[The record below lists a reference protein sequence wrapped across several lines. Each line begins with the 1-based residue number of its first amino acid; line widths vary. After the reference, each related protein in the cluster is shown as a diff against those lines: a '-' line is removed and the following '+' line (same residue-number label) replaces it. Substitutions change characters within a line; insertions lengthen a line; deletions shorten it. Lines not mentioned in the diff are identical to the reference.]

1 MRLRTT
7 FSIFALFLA
16 GTIAESSAIAQEH
29 DLLIVDGHN
38 DLFVHYMDCKICP
51 RGLDAYDIRSSTAGD
66 TDIPR
71 LRQGGVGA
79 ILINIFSREK
89 STKDTLAAFDF
100 LRELEAKYGDT
111 FEVAATAADV
121 RSIHKAG
128 RIALIPTMEGA
139 GRLENSPMMLRTLH
153 RLGLRAVTL
162 AYQTNDLAD
171 GSNDV
176 PRHNGLSAL
185 GRTMVTEMNRTGVLI
200 DLSHVSTKVMN
211 DVLDITK
218 APVIFSHSSARALVD
233 VERNVP
239 DAVLARIPQN
249 GGIVMI
255 SFVPYFSS
263 NAHADWAKREE
274 SMSVQISKDFEAKRL
289 TEDEGDQLWTKWQK
303 DNPEPMVGIGAVV
316 EHIEHVRR
324 IAGVDHIGIGSDF
337 DGMPNKVTGLE
348 DVSKFPQLFAAL
360 RQKGWSEKDLAKF
373 AGENFLR
380 VMEVAEKTAA
390 ATPSR

>member
-1 MRLRTT
+1 MKLRTM
-7 FSIFALFLA
+7 FSIFALLLA
-16 GTIAESSAIAQEH
+16 GIITESSASAREH

-111 FEVAATAADV
+111 FKVAATAADV

-128 RIALIPTMEGA
+128 RIALIPTMEGS

-211 DVLDITK
+211 DVLDITT

-263 NAHADWAKREE
+263 KAHADWAKREE
-274 SMSVQISKDFEAKRL
+274 SKSVQISKDFEAKRL
-289 TEDEGDQLWTKWQK
+289 TEDEGDQLWAKWQK
-303 DNPEPMVGIGAVV
+303 DNPEPIVGIGAVV

-360 RQKGWSEKDLAKF
+360 RQKGWSEKDLAKL

-390 ATPSR
+390 STPSR